1 MVEIEK
7 NGRIVLKFSGRLD
20 ATNAGEVSQR
30 VDPALE
36 NIDRDLELNV
46 EKLEYISSAG
56 LQVVLKCAKAAK
68 AAGQETYLHGAT
80 GNVLEIFRIS
90 GFLTF
95 LKEENG

>member
-1 MVEIEK
+1 MVEIDK
-7 NGRIVLKFSGRLD
+7 NGRIIIKFSGRLD

-30 VDPALE
+30 INPALE
-36 NIDRDLELNV
+36 NIDRDLELDV

-56 LQVVLKCAKAAK
+56 LQVILKCAKAAK
-68 AAGQETYLHGAT
+68 TAGQETYLHGAA